1 MAETKLSVVVTFF
14 NKGKLLHNALE
25 SQFFHLYNKIIK
37 LIVFFQET
45 NINCRHLIA

>member
-25 SQFFHLYNKIIK
+25 SQFFHLYIK
-37 LIVFFQET
+37 NPAPEGPDLV
-45 NINCRHLIA
+45 